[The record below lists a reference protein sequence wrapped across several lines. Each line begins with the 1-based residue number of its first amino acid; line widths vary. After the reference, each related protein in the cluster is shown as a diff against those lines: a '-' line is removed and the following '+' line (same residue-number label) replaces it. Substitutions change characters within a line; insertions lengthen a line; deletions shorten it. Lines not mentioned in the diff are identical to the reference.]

1 MTFDFSALREGMRSL
16 YGSLRAGIE
25 RGRTSHTPPS
35 PALVER
41 QNVRLAQVRAVGEM
55 LSLIIANEA
64 SFRAWVA
71 SVDRSEAR
79 KAAPDA

>member
-1 MTFDFSALREGMRSL
+1 MTDFVDLRLGMRAL
-16 YGSLRAGIE
+16 YHSLRTGIE
-25 RGRTSHTPPS
+25 RAKENIPGPS
-35 PALVER
+35 PVLVER

-71 SVDRSEAR
+71 SVERSEAR
-79 KAAPDA
+79 KAGTDA